1 MSLKCHP
8 PPKLLSERSRVR
20 IAPGMPKSRQLSPS
34 AFRFDIIIFNGSY
47 SVFEFNDAICVFI
60 IEHKKLCK
68 PNHIDSFYQ
77 SIFGNCAVF
86 IKLNGVNN
94 ITAFDAVRFFALDIM
109 KVFTDRL
116 LQLGFADLQFA
127 IQAKIC

>member
-1 MSLKCHP
+1 M
-8 PPKLLSERSRVR
+8 
-20 IAPGMPKSRQLSPS
+20 AFFNS
-34 AFRFDIIIFNGSY
+34 AVGVLQTLVVALGAGLGIR
-47 SVFEFNDAICVFI
+47 VFI
-60 IEHKKLCK
+60 IEHIKLRK
-68 PNHIDSFYQ
+68 PNHIDPFYQ

-94 ITAFDAVRFFALDIM
+94 IAAFDAVCFFALDIM

-127 IQAKIC
+127 I